1 MNSSNVPGYHSI
13 PKQHSSRKGFT
24 LVELLIALFVFSLCA
39 GFAYR
44 SIDVLAKS
52 KELATEDIQDLSDL
66 QRLLTFLE
74 NDLRWSAEITYKPVN
89 EQENGDGELTAF
101 TLDGAGNDKCREISP
116 CKIRYSSKEGLVFR
130 SSDGASDDPLTND
143 NNNKM
148 LVGTKIDSFSVEG
161 LETAEDA
168 DAGVLVNISHRQFG
182 EISHIFFRG
191 GAETT
196 VMASAENIDLNT
208 LEVAPLMPSTI
219 GGVTELEDDEEPTP
233 VVLDEADTV
242 ADGW

>member
-1 MNSSNVPGYHSI
+1 MNNSGLSSYHSA
-13 PKQHSSRKGFT
+13 PGRRNAGRGFT
-24 LVELLIALFVFSLCA
+24 LVELLVAMFVFSLCA
-39 GFAYR
+39 GLAYR
-44 SIDVLAKS
+44 SIDVLVES
-52 KELATEDIQDLSDL
+52 KTLVTEDIQDLSDL
-66 QRLLTFLE
+66 QRFLTFLE
-74 NDLRWSAEITYKPVN
+74 KDLRWSAEITYKPVN

-116 CKIRYSSKEGLVFR
+116 CKIRYSSKEGLIFR

-168 DAGVLVNISHRQFG
+168 DAGVLVNISHQQFG
-182 EISHIFFRG
+182 ETSHIFFRG
-191 GAETT
+191 GAEAT
-196 VMASAENIDLNT
+196 VMASAENTDLNT
-208 LEVAPLMPSTI
+208 LEVAPLMPSTV
-219 GGVTELEDDEEPTP
+219 GGVTELEDGEEPTP